1 MMDSASPKRGITPI
15 RDFPLMPFSINLK
28 IYIYIY
34 IYIYICT
41 LLWQNLLCKD
51 YTYEVHLRLFKE
63 CSGYA
68 KSERIVH
75 YNIVPIID
83 EIFVKEKV
91 MFRGI

>member
-15 RDFPLMPFSINLK
+15 HDFPLMSFSINLK
-28 IYIYIY
+28 IN
-34 IYIYICT
+34 ICT
-41 LLWQNLLCKD
+41 LLWQNLPCKD
-51 YTYEVHLRLFKE
+51 YVYEVHLRLFKE